1 MGDGIA
7 RAVGIDIGT
16 SGVRA
21 AAVDSTGTML
31 ADHGVRFPDGARE
44 DPAAWRRAVEAVLTG
59 LAAALA
65 LSEVTAVTVDGTS
78 GTLLALDGAG
88 TPIGPASMYHAV
100 CDDAAVHAAVHKQ
113 APLDSS
119 ARGASSPLARA
130 IVLARRQGV
139 QRVVH
144 QADWV
149 AGLLCGRFDTT
160 DCNNALKTG
169 GDAEALIWPSWL
181 GRAGMDTTFL
191 PAIVEPGR
199 RIAFVRLEAVALGL
213 PRSAAVHAGTTD
225 GCASFLATG
234 ADQPGDAVTAL
245 GSTLVL
251 KMLSNVPINAARYGI
266 YSHRIGQR
274 YLVGGASNSGGEVLI
289 ALFGAERLSKLSA
302 MVRPNHPTGL
312 DYYPLLR
319 PGERFPFSDPAL
331 PPRLHPRPDDESLFF
346 QGVLEGIAE
355 IERQGYARLASL
367 GAPTLRSVRSVGGGA
382 ANAGWTALRQQRF
395 SAPFLKSRSE
405 AACVGAAVLG
415 LSASQTA
422 ETDAG
427 TMR

>member
-1 MGDGIA
+1 MPDRFA

-16 SGVRA
+16 SGVRV
-21 AAVDSTGTML
+21 AAVDGTGTML
-31 ADHGVRFPDGARE
+31 ADYSVRFPDGARE
-44 DPAAWRRAVEAVLTG
+44 EPAAWRRAVEAVLTG
-59 LAAALA
+59 LAAALP

-88 TPIGPASMYHAV
+88 NPIGPASMYHSV
-100 CDDAAVHAAVHKQ
+100 CDDAAVLAAVHEA
-113 APLDSS
+113 APLESS
-119 ARGASSPLARA
+119 ARGASSPLCRA
-130 IVLARRQGV
+130 ILLARRQGA

-181 GRAGMDTTFL
+181 GSAGMDTTFL

-199 RIAFVRLEAVALGL
+199 PIAFVRPEAMALGL
-213 PRSAAVHAGTTD
+213 PRSALVHAGTTD

-266 YSHRIGQR
+266 YSHRIGDR
-274 YLVGGASNSGGEVLI
+274 YLVGGASNSGGEVLN
-289 ALFGAERLSKLSA
+289 ALFSAERLAKLSA
-302 MVRPNHPTGL
+302 RVRADHPTGL

-319 PGERFPFSDPAL
+319 PGERFPISDPAW
-331 PPRLHPRPDDESLFF
+331 PPRLHPRPDDENLFF

-355 IERQGYARLASL
+355 IEHQGYARLASL

-382 ANAGWTALRQQRF
+382 ANAGWTALRQRRLN
-395 SAPFLKSRSE
+395 APFLRSESE
-405 AACVGAAVLG
+405 AACVGAAMLG
-415 LSASQTA
+415 LTASQAAGKEA
-422 ETDAG
+422 EAL
-427 TMR
+427 R